1 MHLLRPNEFKYFYYN
16 GSLELPNKFN
26 CIKTCLTLNLL
37 MLLFSGNKMA
47 INEALI
53 LEILLPNTNQRS
65 KIYTGLLNSL
75 YTTYKIS
82 RSLKS

>member
-1 MHLLRPNEFKYFYYN
+1 
-16 GSLELPNKFN
+16 
-26 CIKTCLTLNLL
+26 

-47 INEALI
+47 INEEALI